1 LMTLQCETMNDK
13 PTAGYFGTW
22 GWQEDAIGEIGLGVI
37 VAPEV
42 VKDVRT
48 INNERHIRCR
58 PSSDGRLR
66 YWVIGDWRRGR
77 QYPVAPT
84 ANHWRREL
92 EQLAELLLQD
102 INVNVGRSEDVP

>member
-1 LMTLQCETMNDK
+1 MCDV
-13 PTAGYFGTW
+13 PAAGCFGTW
-22 GWQEDAIGEIGLGVI
+22 GWQEDAIGEIGMGVI

-77 QYPVAPT
+77 EYPVAPT
-84 ANHWRREL
+84 ANAWRRDL
-92 EQLAELLLQD
+92 QRLAELLLQD
-102 INVNVGRSEDVP
+102 IDVNIGRPEDVP